1 MIPVSNQLTKC
12 NCPHFRNYVYH
23 LRIKKLL
30 VYWKI
35 ISAMP
40 GICSSRFN
48 IVSQCWNMYMLIR
61 NRLLMSTATEI
72 PSRFRHFVMIMTQVV
87 ALKINVSFNVI
98 CSSLNVCFWYWI
110 RIGHFQEC
118 FLLPVN
124 LRFFFSIQQ
133 PYFSPFWGRMSP
145 ALEPRPSK
153 SWEIL
158 FMVFTSGTSAN
169 AR

>member
-1 MIPVSNQLTKC
+1 
-12 NCPHFRNYVYH
+12 
-23 LRIKKLL
+23 
-30 VYWKI
+30 
-35 ISAMP
+35 MP

-110 RIGHFQEC
+110 RIGYFQEC

-124 LRFFFSIQQ
+124 LRFFSLSNNPTFSLSEAGCLQ
-133 PYFSPFWGRMSP
+133 PWSLAHPRVGRSFSWSSRQGPRRTQGKGRASC
-145 ALEPRPSK
+145 LCRLVQRGRWTTGK
-153 SWEIL
+153 
-158 FMVFTSGTSAN
+158 
-169 AR
+169 